1 MLRRTLWYLLEKDEP
16 IVIRRAVMAKARP
29 HIGGGVTSN
38 ATSSTGGTVST
49 SMMTSDVLSRRN
61 GFIGSEPRS
70 IIDRISSPN
79 GSSVPSTSSR
89 RSALL
94 PSEREGGKASGDAS
108 DDAYKFLLHHIDSEI
123 AALKRRVTTVMDQ
136 RKNVE
141 DSQNR
146 RIRDLFECIERPWL
160 LLASIPPP
168 QLPNKALDVF
178 AKEFYTRQ
186 NGTSTSG
193 WEEDAIFLSTCKRN
207 WRVLTT
213 LQRKPYEIAARR
225 NEQTRK
231 ELKKKM
237 SNGCSYFEKLCEQT
251 KEWTAEMVRDEMRK
265 AVAAKTRSSPVAS
278 KSRASSVAKKPVAR
292 RQGAN
297 KTEPK
302 AAASKK
308 EDKIVEVLKFE
319 PVAKKEPKGA
329 AGRSARGRPLKGQIK
344 KAAKG
349 KAPVVAKKGKTSPR
363 PVAAKLKKVKK
374 K

>member
-329 AGRSARGRPLKGQIK
+329 AGRAARGRPLKGQIK
-344 KAAKG
+344 KTAKG

-363 PVAAKLKKVKK
+363 PVAAKKKVKK